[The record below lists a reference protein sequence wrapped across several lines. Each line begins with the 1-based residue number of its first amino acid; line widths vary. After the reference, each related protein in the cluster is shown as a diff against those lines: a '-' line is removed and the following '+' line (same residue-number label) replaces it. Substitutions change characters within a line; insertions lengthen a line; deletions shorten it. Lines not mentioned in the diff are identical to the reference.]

1 MIKYYRVLRKLSQ
14 KVFLLGKHGGTLLFK
29 KSMPFLFVATMSGLL
44 YLLCLKL
51 GAMDFFQ
58 SLLSKAGV
66 SMGCRALCSFVF
78 KIECSGALA
87 LAIGFAVK
95 ALLATEAAPYLANMV
110 LPAGAEAS
118 VNQAPGRNDAG
129 PSNAGPS
136 NVVPA
141 DSPLRSF
148 PSVPSSLTPI
158 PSDPSVPSVPSL
170 PSLEENN
177 LFGREQSV
185 EQPAPPQPPALPDD
199 TKEPHNQIHGYWF
212 AHRILIDYLKADMDT
227 SFDRTPSYRKYQRVL
242 ELLAGQH
249 YKSKARL
256 VELLGDIAKN
266 PAENPTRERARQM
279 MDDIFQKEVKD
290 QDLYHYQFNDNAGQS
305 F

>member
-1 MIKYYRVLRKLSQ
+1 MYLLIVFFTLLGVPFPFASNSSTIAPRCVIKRLMIKLSI
-14 KVFLLGKHGGTLLFK
+14 LF
-29 KSMPFLFVATMSGLL
+29 FLFCVF
-44 YLLCLKL
+44 YLLCLIL
-51 GAMDFFQ
+51 GSIDIFWA
-58 SLLSKAGV
+58 LLSKAGV

-78 KIECSGALA
+78 KIGCSGALA

-129 PSNAGPS
+129 PSNAGPY

-185 EQPAPPQPPALPDD
+185 EQPAPPQPPALPGD
-199 TKEPHNQIHGYWF
+199 TNEPHNLPYGVRVLVRSSDPNRLPQGRHGYF
-212 AHRILIDYLKADMDT
+212 L
-227 SFDRTPSYRKYQRVL
+227 RKNTVIQEVSTGARAVSGTAL
-242 ELLAGQH
+242 
-249 YKSKARL
+249 YK
-256 VELLGDIAKN
+256 
-266 PAENPTRERARQM
+266 
-279 MDDIFQKEVKD
+279 
-290 QDLYHYQFNDNAGQS
+290 
-305 F
+305 

>member
-1 MIKYYRVLRKLSQ
+1 MYLLIVFFTLLGVPFPFASNSSTIAPRCVIKRLMIKLSI
-14 KVFLLGKHGGTLLFK
+14 LF
-29 KSMPFLFVATMSGLL
+29 FLFCVF
-44 YLLCLKL
+44 YLLCLIL
-51 GAMDFFQ
+51 GSIDIFWA
-58 SLLSKAGV
+58 LLSKAGV

-78 KIECSGALA
+78 KIGCSGALA

-129 PSNAGPS
+129 PSNAGPY

-158 PSDPSVPSVPSL
+158 PFDPSVPSVPSL

-177 LFGREQSV
+177 LFGREQS
-185 EQPAPPQPPALPDD
+185 APPQPPALPGD
-199 TKEPHNQIHGYWF
+199 TNEPHNLPYGVRVLVRSSDPNRLPQGRHGYF
-212 AHRILIDYLKADMDT
+212 L
-227 SFDRTPSYRKYQRVL
+227 RKNTVIQEVSTGARAVSGTAL
-242 ELLAGQH
+242 
-249 YKSKARL
+249 YK
-256 VELLGDIAKN
+256 
-266 PAENPTRERARQM
+266 
-279 MDDIFQKEVKD
+279 
-290 QDLYHYQFNDNAGQS
+290 
-305 F
+305 